1 MCDSKVQVE
10 TNVMKCNDDRF
21 CVLLITK
28 NCCKMNGSP
37 QFYASDQNLQV
48 ACGKSF
54 QNVYRSTVSIMQFW
68 LQNNNLFM
76 TAGSEMT
83 GRQNAPP
90 LLYIDT
96 WPYIHQCCHMDV
108 VYIIPNTRL
117 SDPARIISTSSSEL
131 RKCFMA
137 GGMTTIET
145 NTSTCM
151 RSLDCRDNRCCT
163 SKLSSQSVLLSF
175 WTITKPEWFHKF

>member
-1 MCDSKVQVE
+1 
-10 TNVMKCNDDRF
+10 
-21 CVLLITK
+21 
-28 NCCKMNGSP
+28 MNSSP

-54 QNVYRSTVSIMQFW
+54 QNDYRSTVSIMQFR

-96 WPYIHQCCHMDV
+96 
-108 VYIIPNTRL
+108 
-117 SDPARIISTSSSEL
+117 
-131 RKCFMA
+131 
-137 GGMTTIET
+137 
-145 NTSTCM
+145 
-151 RSLDCRDNRCCT
+151 
-163 SKLSSQSVLLSF
+163 
-175 WTITKPEWFHKF
+175 